1 MTRPSAR
8 QPDVSVIIPTRDRWT
23 RLRRTLESALSQ
35 VDVTVEVIVVDDGSS
50 DETPTRMSRIGRPS
64 VHYLRHERSLGPAA
78 ARNTGIAAA
87 RGEWL
92 AFLDDDDLWAPWKL
106 RRQVD
111 VAGAEAASFAYA
123 SAVVV
128 DDEFR
133 PLELYEAPATE
144 DLRSL
149 LVRGNAVP
157 AGASN
162 VLAGT
167 ESVRAIGGFDDHL
180 SQLADWDLWIR
191 LARSGRGA
199 PCHEVLV
206 AYVYHPGN
214 LVLTPARELWT
225 EFDHVA
231 RKHADV
237 ARAWGTGF
245 DQAGLT
251 YWIASRQAEAGLRLR
266 AVQTYLRGAL
276 AARRPVHL
284 RLAARTL
291 VRGVRPANE
300 PAARIPTPDWLNAH
314 PRDGA

>member
-1 MTRPSAR
+1 
-8 QPDVSVIIPTRDRWT
+8 VIIPTRDRWT

-35 VDVTVEVIVVDDGSS
+35 IDVNVEVIVVDDGSS
-50 DETPTRMSRIGRPS
+50 DETPTRMSRIGRPN
-64 VHYLRHERSLGPAA
+64 VHYLRNERPLGQAS
-78 ARNTGIAAA
+78 ARNRGIAAA
-87 RGEWL
+87 HGEWL

-111 VAGAEAASFAYA
+111 VARAKAASFVYA
-123 SAVVV
+123 SAVVI
-128 DDEFR
+128 DDDFQ
-133 PLELYEAPATE
+133 PVKIYEAPAAE

-162 VLAGT
+162 VLARAQL
-167 ESVRAIGGFDDHL
+167 VRGIDGFDDRL

-191 LARSGRGA
+191 LSRAGRGA
-199 PCHEVLV
+199 PCDEVLV
-206 AYVYHPGN
+206 AYLYHRGN
-214 LVLTPARELWT
+214 LVLGAARELWT

-231 RKHADV
+231 RKNADM
-237 ARAWGTGF
+237 ARECGTEF

-266 AVQTYLRGAL
+266 AVRSYIHGAL

-291 VRGVRPANE
+291 LRGARPANE
-300 PAARIPTPDWLNAH
+300 PAARIPTPGWLDAYR
-314 PRDGA
+314 RDGA